1 VGLRSALRTAVSLQV
16 AVLCVL
22 PVLAQSSEGTSW
34 HSAKTAQYELYAKSN
49 DEIIGG
55 QRDMD
60 FAVAKFRQYF
70 GEDPP
75 LIAVVLFDS
84 PADVQK
90 YDYSNFVKRRI
101 VFLPWITAS
110 GLEAAIDPHLRYV
123 AFSDLGVILM
133 NKQGIAGAWAAQTL
147 PMGTV
152 HEVLKDD
159 VIVGVNHQACTSIS
173 DFQKLYA
180 AAVTGEKVELELRRN
195 GQTTNVT
202 FAKPSDAAG
211 SEGSLA
217 SAGTGMTRALSH
229 EAGHK
234 YLQAWLRKRADAN
247 AAANNTK
254 PAMDAAI
261 PEWFDETVATLFEGP
276 ELQNQRK
283 DYLSHHLDQMI
294 PLEQLLAMAN
304 PAKASKS
311 DLPQQPPQGSQTQVT
326 VIVKTSTDNPTSS
339 QGQLFYA
346 ETLSFGQ
353 FVSAK
358 FGPTAVR
365 DLAIGVT
372 TGQTTEQVLG
382 ALNRSPIQL
391 SELEAM
397 WLGSIRK

>member
-1 VGLRSALRTAVSLQV
+1 
-16 AVLCVL
+16 VLFVL
-22 PVLAQSSEGTSW
+22 PVLAQVSEGTVW
-34 HSAKTAQYELYAKSN
+34 HTAKTAEYEIYAKSN
-49 DEIIGG
+49 EVITGG
-55 QRDMD
+55 QHDMD

-70 GEDPP
+70 AEEPP

-90 YDYSNFVKRRI
+90 YDYSDFVKRRI

-110 GLEAAIDPHLRYV
+110 GLEAAMNPHLQYV
-123 AFSDLGVILM
+123 AFSDLGLILM
-133 NKQGIAGAWAAQTL
+133 NKQGLVGAWAAQTL

-152 HEVLKDD
+152 HEVIKDD
-159 VIVGVNHQACTSIS
+159 VIVRVNHQPCASVS
-173 DFQKLYA
+173 DFQKLYG

-195 GQTTNVT
+195 GQTANVT
-202 FAKPSDAAG
+202 FAKPSDAPG

-234 YLQAWLRKRADAN
+234 YLQAWLRNRVDAN
-247 AAANNTK
+247 AAATSAK
-254 PAMDAAI
+254 PPVDATI

-283 DYLSHHLDQMI
+283 DYLSKHLDQMI
-294 PLEQLLAMAN
+294 PLDQLLAMAN

-311 DLPQQPPQGSQTQVT
+311 DMQRQTPQANQAQVT
-326 VIVKTSTDNPTSS
+326 VIVTTSTDTPTSS

-358 FGPTAVR
+358 FGPTAIR

-382 ALNRSPIQL
+382 ALNHSPIKL

-397 WLGSIRK
+397 WRVSIRK